1 MKQVYETLYS
11 RRLVLFPRYM
21 YKVRVMLNEASV
33 QNTLQSKTGFVSKVH
48 V

>member
-1 MKQVYETLYS
+1 MYKKPYS
-11 RRLVLFPRYM
+11 LRLVLFPRNM

-33 QNTLQSKTGFVSKVH
+33 QNTLQSMIGFVSKEH